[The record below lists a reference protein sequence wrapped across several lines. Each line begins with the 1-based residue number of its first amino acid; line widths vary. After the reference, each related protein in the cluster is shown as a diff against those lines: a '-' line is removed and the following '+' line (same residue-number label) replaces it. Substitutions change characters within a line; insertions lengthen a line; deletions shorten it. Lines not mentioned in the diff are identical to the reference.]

1 MTLFIATRC
10 GVDGPGR
17 LSKYVEVCQIYTYQH
32 ILIRDDISLTDTAC
46 DISRPSYFNCIDII
60 LSYWYCSRWWLI
72 IMTIRCHQQIDFFT
86 LDYGDKVG
94 FQCQSDLDQVGEQL
108 KNTSHFQQLWLF
120 DSDMTLLRNVWL
132 AVETSRIICP
142 ESAHATTRFHIL
154 TFVNRVFHWWESLI
168 FPRAYPS

>member
-1 MTLFIATRC
+1 MNNKNLTLPHFMTLYITTRC
-10 GVDGPGR
+10 GVDGPGW
-17 LSKYVEVCQIYTYQH
+17 LSKYVEVWQIYTYQH
-32 ILIRDDISLTDTAC
+32 ILIRDDISLTDSTC

-60 LSYWYCSRWWLI
+60 R
-72 IMTIRCHQQIDFFT
+72 HQQIDFFT

-108 KNTSHFQQLWLF
+108 KNTSHFRKLWLF

-132 AVETSRIICP
+132 AVEASRIICL

-154 TFVNRVFHWWESLI
+154 TLVNRVFHWWESLI
-168 FPRAYPS
+168 FPRAYPSYT